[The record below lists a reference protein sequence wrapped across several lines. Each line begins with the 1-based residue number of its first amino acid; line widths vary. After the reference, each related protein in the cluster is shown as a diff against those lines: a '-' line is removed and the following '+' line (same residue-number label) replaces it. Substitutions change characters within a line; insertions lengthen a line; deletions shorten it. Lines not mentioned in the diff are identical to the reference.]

1 MAILLIFKVL
11 IVDIKYDLVQTI
23 LNTELSNQ
31 DIKIQMLY
39 LNKLKEISL
48 VNKKIVQK
56 FILSLILSLLI
67 NLDKI
72 KKDLFILRI
81 FNY

>member
-11 IVDIKYDLVQTI
+11 IVDIKYDVVQTI